1 MGHTQF
7 VQLKQFRSKLLYVNT
22 GVPQGSVLG
31 PLLFIIYLLL
41 LGNIFR
47 KCSVQFHFYANDTQ
61 LYLSSKP
68 TSTFPQS
75 VLSDCLAEIKEWF
88 NSNRLKLNSSKTETL
103 LVTSKPI

>member
-1 MGHTQF
+1 MGRTQF

-31 PLLFIIYLLL
+31 IYLLL